1 MGSVGILVV
10 VASFLAA
17 FFAIF
22 TINLILVDLFQ
33 REREETL
40 RRLNEELLVQQRQ
53 KAREQTL
60 TTSGKDPMSEVI
72 AAAGRESQVRKGIL
86 ERINELTMQSGLRIT
101 TPKLLLICGATGVLV
116 SLIAFGLSSNL
127 LMAGGIGGTF
137 AAVPLLY
144 VTYARRKRLEM
155 LRSQLPDAFEL
166 MSRILRAG
174 QSVTQAMQAVS
185 EEFRPP
191 VNVEFGYCYEQQN
204 LGLAPEVALNDLAQ
218 RTGLME
224 VKIFVLAVLVHRQ
237 AGGNLTE
244 LLDNIAHVVRQRFKM
259 RREIKS
265 LTGEGRMQAIV
276 LLALPIVVW
285 FGLFFVTRDYAL
297 ALLDHKSLLIA
308 TIASMLVGT
317 LWIRSIVNFDF

>member
-1 MGSVGILVV
+1 MGSFGILVV
-10 VASFLAA
+10 VAAFLAA

-22 TINLILVDLFQ
+22 TVNLILVDLFH

-40 RRLNEELLVQQRQ
+40 KRLNEELLVQQRQ
-53 KAREQTL
+53 KAREQTVA
-60 TTSGKDPMSEVI
+60 SGKDPMSEII
-72 AAAGRESQVRKGIL
+72 AAAGRESQQRKGIL

-101 TPKLLLICGATGVLV
+101 TPKLLMICGSTGVLV
-116 SLIAFGLSSNL
+116 SFIAFGVSSSL
-127 LMAGGIGGTF
+127 LMAGAIGGTF

-144 VTYARRKRLEM
+144 VTYMRRKRLEL

-174 QSVTQAMQAVS
+174 QSVSQAMQAVS

-204 LGLAPEVALNDLAQ
+204 LGLAPEVALADLAQ

-297 ALLDHKSLLIA
+297 KLLDHTSLLIA
-308 TIASMLVGT
+308 TLTSMLIGT
-317 LWIRSIVNFDF
+317 LWIRRIVNFDF

>member
-1 MGSVGILVV
+1 MGSFGLLVMM
-10 VASFLAA
+10 AAFLAA
-17 FFAIF
+17 FLTIFA
-22 TINLILVDLFQ
+22 INLILVDLFH

-40 RRLNEELLVQQRQ
+40 QRLNEELMAQQRQ
-53 KAREQTL
+53 KAREKTRA
-60 TTSGKDPMSEVI
+60 TSKDPLGEII
-72 AAAGRESQVRKGIL
+72 AAGKETVQRKGIL
-86 ERINELTMQSGLRIT
+86 EMLDEITMQSGLRIST
-101 TPKLLLICGATGVLV
+101 TKLLAICGLTGVLV
-116 SLIAFGLSSNL
+116 SFIAFGASSSL
-127 LMAGGIGGTF
+127 PIAGLIGG
-137 AAVPLLY
+137 AVAGVPMLY
-144 VTYARRKRLEM
+144 VSYARRKRLDV

-174 QSVTQAMQAVS
+174 QSVTQGMQAVS
-185 EEFRPP
+185 EEFKPP

-204 LGLAPEVALNDLAQ
+204 LGLAPEVALHDLAQ

-259 RREIKS
+259 RMEIKS

-285 FGLFFVTRDYAL
+285 IGLFFVTRDYAL
-297 ALLDHKSLLIA
+297 SLLEHTSLLLA
-308 TIASMLVGT
+308 TLTSMFIGT
-317 LWIRSIVNFDF
+317 LWIRRIVNFDF

>member
-1 MGSVGILVV
+1 VGILVV
-10 VASFLAA
+10 LASFLAA
-17 FFAIF
+17 FFGIF
-22 TINLILVDLFQ
+22 AVNLILVDLFH

-40 RRLNEELLVQQRQ
+40 QRLNEELMAQQRQ
-53 KAREQTL
+53 RAREQTR
-60 TTSGKDPMSEVI
+60 TTGKDPLAEII
-72 AAAGRESQVRKGIL
+72 AEANRDAEERKGIL
-86 ERINELTMQSGLRIT
+86 ERLEELTMQSGLQIT
-101 TPKLLLICGATGVLV
+101 TAKLMALCGSTGLV
-116 SLIAFGLSSNL
+116 ASFIAFGASRSFSVAGA
-127 LMAGGIGGTF
+127 AGGVLATI
-137 AAVPLLY
+137 PLLY
-144 VTYARRKRLEM
+144 VTYARRKRLET

-185 EEFRPP
+185 DEFKPP

-204 LGLAPEVALNDLAQ
+204 LGLAPEVALHDLAQ

-224 VKIFVLAVLVHRQ
+224 IKIFVLAVLVHRQ

-259 RREIKS
+259 RTEIKS

-297 ALLDHKSLLIA
+297 KLLEHTSLLII
-308 TIASMLVGT
+308 TLTSMLIGT
-317 LWIRSIVNFDF
+317 VWIRRIVNFDF